1 VFDGEDDED
10 EQQQER
16 PAKKTKT
23 AAPAPAK
30 WEPEKELD
38 DDDGGSEDGILL
50 PNDDDDLAEETSSS
64 EERLVSARI
73 GRLTYNT
80 PPKMR
85 WTCVEATLFVLNGK
99 DVKPS
104 AKIASFDMVCTPSTL
119 GSGVIRMLKMM
130 VTTD

>member
-38 DDDGGSEDGILL
+38 DDDQGGSDDGILL
-50 PNDDDDLAEETSSS
+50 PNDDDGLAEETSNS

-80 PPKMR
+80 PPRMR
-85 WTCVEATLFVLNGK
+85 WTGVEATLFVLDGK

-104 AKIASFDMVCTPSTL
+104 AKIASFDMVRAHHRHSAVASFAC
-119 GSGVIRMLKMM
+119 
-130 VTTD
+130 